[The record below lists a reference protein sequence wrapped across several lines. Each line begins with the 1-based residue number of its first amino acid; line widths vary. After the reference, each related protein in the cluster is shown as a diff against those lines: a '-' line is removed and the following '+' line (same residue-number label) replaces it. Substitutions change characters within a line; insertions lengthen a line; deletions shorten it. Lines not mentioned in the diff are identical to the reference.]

1 VSHSVSVRTQHV
13 LARAWVV
20 RLARCLPLALL
31 ILAHSNFAPAQTKTR
46 AAYSSISGI
55 FTPVWIATD
64 ERLYQKNQVDADLVY
79 IGGSSVAVSALI
91 AGEIDFIYGGA
102 DPIVGGILGGA
113 DLTIAGFISNTTP
126 ISLYVVPGIAR
137 IEDLKGKPVAVTRLA
152 SSTAYMAKVCFGQYQ
167 METMKDVPL
176 IQSGGYPESLA
187 AMQAGRV
194 PAAFLSPPVTYRAE
208 ALGFKKLW
216 NGSGVEY
223 PSFVMATR
231 RSLVRDSAD
240 KAQRVFNSVAEGVHI
255 FRTDKERA
263 IRVMAKYTKVSDR
276 KILENTYADNKD
288 VHSPNMRPTASG
300 VKTILDI
307 LATSN
312 PKAAGAKPEQFID
325 ASLSRRLEES
335 GVLKKF

>member
-1 VSHSVSVRTQHV
+1 MRFSSDLIGV
-13 LARAWVV
+13 AG
-20 RLARCLPLALL
+20 RCLLLAVL
-31 ILAHSNFAPAQTKTR
+31 ILSFYGFAPAQTKTR

-79 IGGSSVAVSALI
+79 IGGSSLAVSALI

-231 RSLVRDSAD
+231 RSLVRDSSD
-240 KAQRVFNSVAEGVHI
+240 KAQRVLNSVAEGVHI

-263 IRVMAKYTKVSDR
+263 MRVMAKYTKVNDR

>member
-1 VSHSVSVRTQHV
+1 MMGLSVDFIALAGRFLLVTLSILSLHSS
-13 LARAWVV
+13 
-20 RLARCLPLALL
+20 
-31 ILAHSNFAPAQTKTR
+31 AQAQNKVR

-64 ERLYQKNQVDADLVY
+64 ERLYQKNQIDADLVY

-102 DPIVGGILGGA
+102 DPIVSGILGGA
-113 DLTIAGFISNTTP
+113 DLTLAGFISNTTP

-137 IEDLKGKPVAVTRLA
+137 VEDLKGKTVAVTRLA
-152 SSTAYMAKVCFGQYQ
+152 SSTAYMAKVCFAQYN
-167 METMKDVPL
+167 MEAVKDVPL
-176 IQSGGYPESLA
+176 IQSGGYPESVA

-194 PAAFLSPPVTYRAE
+194 QAAMLAPPATYRAE
-208 ALGFKKLW
+208 ALGFKRIW
-216 NGSGVEY
+216 NGAGVEY
-223 PSFVMATR
+223 PSFVLATR
-231 RSLVRDSAD
+231 RSFVRDSTD

-263 IRVMAKYTKVSDR
+263 MRIMAKYTKVSDR
-276 KILENTYADNKD
+276 KILENTYADNKE

-307 LATSN
+307 LAAAN
-312 PKAAGAKPEQFID
+312 PKAAAAKPEQFID
-325 ASLSRRLEES
+325 VSLSRRLEES